1 MLAAWCLM
9 LACCLL
15 LDAWTPARPIHKGF
29 HKGGAAEGRPPFV
42 EAAEGRLPLWMGLAG
57 VQASSSKQQ
66 ASIRH
71 QAASIKHQAS
81 SIKHQNQASVLSPIN
96 TPQKMK
102 HFWPDRY
109 RSFFGARLF
118 LNLRFSDFRF
128 WNMKNK
134 VWYYQSGPKS
144 VSINPYGIPEP
155 PKPLRNCQSLDW
167 VKKTKKFEGLR
178 ENLAFLNTRGGCKPQ
193 NSQRRDYRTSSGLS
207 EPLPFLRKSLRHRFG
222 N

>member
-1 MLAAWCLM
+1 MMLEDLP
-9 LACCLL
+9 
-15 LDAWTPARPIHKGF
+15 DPSTKGTT
-29 HKGGAAEGRPPFV
+29 KGGRPKAAP
-42 EAAEGRLPLWMGLAG
+42 PLWRRPKA
-57 VQASSSKQQ
+57 ASLCGWVWQVFK
-66 ASIRH
+66 H
-71 QAASIKHQAS
+71 QAASSKQASGIKQQAS

-118 LNLRFSDFRF
+118 LNLRFSDLRF
-128 WNMKNK
+128 WKLKNQ

-167 VKKTKKFEGLR
+167 VQKTKKFESLV
-178 ENLAFLNTRGGCKPQ
+178 EFLTFLKTRHGCIP
-193 NSQRRDYRTSSGLS
+193 DDVGPT
-207 EPLPFLRKSLRHRFG
+207 
-222 N
+222 